1 MARMMSGRAY
11 FSKARPDQGYHSRF
25 DCPVGHEID
34 LEDRLSGNGELPLC
48 RQCFAIGERQQM
60 RPIIE
65 TRPFITLPR
74 R

>member
-1 MARMMSGRAY
+1 MARIVSGRAY

-34 LEDRLSGNGELPLC
+34 LKDRLSGNGDLALC
-48 RQCFAIGERQQM
+48 GRCIAIGERQQM
-60 RPIIE
+60 RPILE